1 MWLRAAAEVE
11 RERVMARPTGNH
23 TSGGE
28 DEPAALPWRWLWL
41 LVPGARPRISR
52 IAAAFMALPVLVEM
66 AVSSLFAPS
75 AGGGVCSGSGI
86 SMEFCFHC
94 DMVYK

>member
-1 MWLRAAAEVE
+1 
-11 RERVMARPTGNH
+11 
-23 TSGGE
+23 
-28 DEPAALPWRWLWL
+28 
-41 LVPGARPRISR
+41 VPGARPRISR